1 MPAGGCERGILRP
14 RSLSRGRF
22 RGVNPLPGGHAWLG
36 SLAMS
41 DMRIAVLGAAG
52 RMGQALTRVL
62 VETPGCAV
70 AGGIEAKGS
79 PQVGRDLG
87 EVAGLAPLGVA
98 ITDDPLPV
106 FAHVDGV
113 LDFTTPASTTAFA
126 ALSAQ
131 ARIVHVI
138 GTTGLSAADEAKIE
152 AAARHAAIVKAGNMS
167 QGVNLLSVLAA
178 RVAEAL
184 GPEFDIEILEMH
196 HRHKR
201 DAPSGTSLLL
211 GQAAAKARGISLE
224 ERGVR
229 TRDGDIGPRREGDIG
244 FATLRG
250 GDVVGEHRVIFAGP
264 GERIELAHIANDRG
278 IFARGA
284 VKAALWARGRAPGLY
299 TMTDVLGL

>member
-1 MPAGGCERGILRP
+1 
-14 RSLSRGRF
+14 
-22 RGVNPLPGGHAWLG
+22 
-36 SLAMS
+36 
-41 DMRIAVLGAAG
+41 MRIAVLGAGG

-62 VETPGCAV
+62 AETPGCVV

-79 PQVGRDLG
+79 PHVGRDLG
-87 EVAGLAPLGVA
+87 EAAGLDPLGIA

-113 LDFTTPASTTAFA
+113 LDFTTPASTVAFA
-126 ALSAQ
+126 GLSAQ

-138 GTTGLSAADEAKIE
+138 GTTGLSAGDEAKIE
-152 AAARHAAIVKAGNMS
+152 AAARHATIVKAGNMS
-167 QGVNLLSVLAA
+167 QGVNLLAVLAG

-211 GQAAAKARGISLE
+211 GRAVAEARGVSLA

-244 FATLRG
+244 FAALRG

-264 GERIELAHIANDRG
+264 GERIELAHVATDRG

-284 VKAALWARGRAPGLY
+284 VKAALWARGRGPGLY
-299 TMTDVLGL
+299 AMTDVLGL

>member
-1 MPAGGCERGILRP
+1 
-14 RSLSRGRF
+14 
-22 RGVNPLPGGHAWLG
+22 
-36 SLAMS
+36 
-41 DMRIAVLGAAG
+41 
-52 RMGQALTRVL
+52 MGQALTQVL
-62 VETPGCAV
+62 AATPGCEI

-79 PQVGRDLG
+79 PFVGRDLG
-87 EVAGLAPLGVA
+87 EVAGLEPLGIA

-113 LDFTTPASTTAFA
+113 LDFTTPASTVAFA

-138 GTTGLSAADEAKIE
+138 GTTGLSAADEAKLE
-152 AAARHAAIVKAGNMS
+152 AAARHATIVKAGNMS
-167 QGVNLLSVLAA
+167 QGVNLLAVLT
-178 RVAEAL
+178 AEVSRAL

-201 DAPSGTSLLL
+201 DAPSGTSLML
-211 GQAAAKARGISLE
+211 GRAAASAREVSLE

-229 TRDGDIGPRREGDIG
+229 SRDGETGARREGDIG
-244 FATLRG
+244 FAALRG

-264 GERIELAHIANDRG
+264 GERIELAHIATDRG

-284 VKAALWARGRAPGLY
+284 VKAALWARGKGPGLFS
-299 TMTDVLGL
+299 MQDVLGL

>member
-1 MPAGGCERGILRP
+1 
-14 RSLSRGRF
+14 
-22 RGVNPLPGGHAWLG
+22 
-36 SLAMS
+36 
-41 DMRIAVLGAAG
+41 
-52 RMGQALTRVL
+52 MGQALTRVIA
-62 VETPGCAV
+62 ETPGCAV
-70 AGGIEAKGS
+70 AGAIEAKGS
-79 PQVGRDLG
+79 PHVGRDAG
-87 EVAGLAPLGVA
+87 EIAGLAPLGIA

-106 FAHVDGV
+106 FAHIDGV
-113 LDFTTPASTTAFA
+113 LDFTAPASTVAFA
-126 ALSAQ
+126 GLSAQ

-152 AAARHAAIVKAGNMS
+152 AAARHATIVKAGNMS
-167 QGVNLLSVLAA
+167 QGVNLLAALAA

-211 GQAAAKARGISLE
+211 GRAMAGARGVSLD
-224 ERGVR
+224 ERGIR
-229 TRDGDIGPRREGDIG
+229 TRDGDVGPRREGDIG
-244 FATLRG
+244 FAALRG

-264 GERIELAHIANDRG
+264 GERIELAHVATDRG

-299 TMTDVLGL
+299 AMTDVLGL

>member
-1 MPAGGCERGILRP
+1 
-14 RSLSRGRF
+14 
-22 RGVNPLPGGHAWLG
+22 
-36 SLAMS
+36 MS
-41 DMRIAVLGAAG
+41 DMKIAVLGAAG
-52 RMGQALTRVL
+52 RMGQALTAV
-62 VETPGCAV
+62 VAATPGCTV

-79 PQVGRDLG
+79 PYVGRDLG
-87 EVAGLAPLGVA
+87 ELAGLDPLGVA

-138 GTTGLSAADEAKIE
+138 GTTGFSPEDEAKID
-152 AAARHAAIVKAGNMS
+152 AAARHATIVKAGNMS
-167 QGVNLLSVLAA
+167 QGVNLLAVLTA
-178 RVAEAL
+178 RVAAAL

-201 DAPSGTSLLL
+201 DAPSGTSLML
-211 GQAAAKARGISLE
+211 GRAAADARAVSLE

-229 TRDGDIGPRREGDIG
+229 TRDGDTGPRREGDIG
-244 FATLRG
+244 FAALRG

-264 GERIELAHIANDRG
+264 GERIELAHIATDRG

-284 VKAALWARGRAPGLY
+284 VKAALWARGKEPGLY
-299 TMTDVLGL
+299 SMQDVLGL